1 MIASFQPV
9 QKSQQLNG
17 NQRRHGH
24 HGHNAECIGENIAAD
39 CIAGRPWRKEAK
51 RWRSSAGSHAA
62 GIKSDSGENL
72 GGNERQTQ
80 RKTIARD

>member
-39 CIAGRPWRKEAK
+39 CIAGAHGERKQK
-51 RWRSSAGSHAA
+51 GGGHRAGSHAA